1 MGGGGF
7 RLWRRQVN
15 LEKFGTN
22 KGFIFSILVLSTL
35 FERVWWPS
43 RKSWNKMEV
52 VVYKQIFLLYKF
64 AFMNFFDGITPY
76 ASKTPLKV
84 RSEKRASGVCLANI
98 CVSEEIIENCFNKK
112 SEYKKV
118 IF

>member
-35 FERVWWPS
+35 FDRVWWPS
-43 RKSWNKMEV
+43 CKSWNKMEV

-84 RSEKRASGVCLANI
+84 RSEKRARKEINAMEGLILKIHRIIIGLTGSGNV
-98 CVSEEIIENCFNKK
+98 
-112 SEYKKV
+112 
-118 IF
+118 